1 MSTNVFSL
9 LAFILI
15 STFTPGPSNIASASM
30 GVLHGYKHTLKYQV
44 GLAAGVFLV
53 MLLSGWISITLLQIV
68 PALEP
73 ALRYI
78 GAGYMLYLALG
89 ILKASYIFTEKDVK
103 PLGFVHGVM
112 LQILNPKLF
121 FYAFTLFS
129 VFLISITGNLTLL
142 LIAAALLSA
151 ISFGATS
158 VWALFGA
165 AIKTYLHH
173 LRVKAVINGIFALLL
188 VYSAV
193 NLVGVL

>member
-30 GVLHGYKHTLKYQV
+30 GVLHGYKHSVKYQV

-53 MLLSGWISITLLQIV
+53 MLLSGWISITLLQMV

-142 LIAAALLSA
+142 LIAAAFLSA

>member
-1 MSTNVFSL
+1 MSTNLFSL

-73 ALRYI
+73 ALHYI

-89 ILKASYIFTEKDVK
+89 ILKASYFFTEKDVK

-142 LIAAALLSA
+142 LIAAAFLSA

>member
-129 VFLISITGNLTLL
+129 VFLISITGNLMLL
-142 LIAAALLSA
+142 LIAAAFLSA

-173 LRVKAVINGIFALLL
+173 LRVKAVVNGIFALLL

>member
-1 MSTNVFSL
+1 MSTNLFSL

-89 ILKASYIFTEKDVK
+89 ILKASYFFTEKDVK
-103 PLGFVHGVM
+103 PLGFVHGLM

-129 VFLISITGNLTLL
+129 VFLISITGNLMLL
-142 LIAAALLSA
+142 LIAAAL
-151 ISFGATS
+151 
-158 VWALFGA
+158 VM
-165 AIKTYLHH
+165 
-173 LRVKAVINGIFALLL
+173 AVAMGIAGGLDTG
-188 VYSAV
+188 
-193 NLVGVL
+193 GVAEYQQPDR

>member
-1 MSTNVFSL
+1 MSTNLFSL

-129 VFLISITGNLTLL
+129 AFLASTAGNLAL
-142 LIAAALLSA
+142 LIVAAALLSA

-165 AIKTYLHH
+165 AIKSYLHQP
-173 LRVKAVINGIFALLL
+173 RVKAIVNGILAFLL
-188 VYSAV
+188 VYSAI

>member
-1 MSTNVFSL
+1 MSTNLFSL

-53 MLLSGWISITLLQIV
+53 MLLSGWISITLLQMV

-89 ILKASYIFTEKDVK
+89 ILKASYVFTEKDVK